1 MTTNQ
6 CLQSFSSRECAGR
19 VRTWGVS
26 HPFMRMLSLAEP
38 ILRAVCTDDYFHIRN
53 YEESGHKLSALRIL
67 GSFRWTSVTY
77 DWLMVALSTVDQS

>member
-1 MTTNQ
+1 
-6 CLQSFSSRECAGR
+6 
-19 VRTWGVS
+19 
-26 HPFMRMLSLAEP
+26 MRMLSLAEP